1 MPLLRQREI
10 VADEWVTL
18 GETLPADDVPLIV
31 PFARFRENAAAFRA
45 RQGRLGIRLSPADKV
60 EDLAPELPRLSLVAL
75 EFTGPGEGRGY
86 SQAKLLRAR
95 YQFAGEVRAVGHVK
109 QDQVYLMAR
118 VGIDA
123 FELSPTEKPGEAI
136 ATLERFRIAYTPGR
150 RSPQS
155 PGGSEGASTKSLS
168 AGRRLRA
175 SSDQRCGS

>member
-18 GETLPADDVPLIV
+18 GDSPPADEVPLIV
-31 PFARFRENAAAFRA
+31 PFAKFRENAAAFRA
-45 RQGRLGIRLSPADKV
+45 RKGKLGIRLAPADKV

-86 SQAKLLRAR
+86 TQAKLLRAR
-95 YQFAGEVRAVGHVK
+95 YHFAGEVRAVGHVK

-123 FELSPTEKPGEAI
+123 FDLSPDQKPEEAI
-136 ATLERFRIAYTPGR
+136 ATLDRFKIAYTPGAPLPGLR
-150 RSPQS
+150 R
-155 PGGSEGASTKSLS
+155 E
-168 AGRRLRA
+168 RFHV
-175 SSDQRCGS
+175 

>member
-18 GETLPADDVPLIV
+18 GDSPPADDVPLIV
-31 PFARFRENAAAFRA
+31 PFAKFRENPDAYRA
-45 RQGRLGIRLSPADKV
+45 RKGRLGIRLSPPDKV

-95 YQFAGEVRAVGHVK
+95 YKFAGEVRAVGYVK

-123 FELSPTEKPGEAI
+123 FDLSPDQKPEEAI
-136 ATLERFRIAYTPGR
+136 ATLDRFKIAYTPGAPLPGLR
-150 RSPQS
+150 R
-155 PGGSEGASTKSLS
+155 E
-168 AGRRLRA
+168 RFHV
-175 SSDQRCGS
+175 